1 MTWWVMI
8 LTMIALQVLLMPFV
22 GAASLSHVYF
32 SVNQGWMGAAMGAAM
47 AGVGG
52 LLQQRQCHHPL
63 VLWEWAAIITIFVV
77 AVVGYRWQL
86 LIDDR
91 EWLHDMIPHHSMA
104 LVTSRGRLAASTDP
118 RVTRLAQEIIMTQ
131 EREIATMKAMAQ
143 PYEFAGW
150 KLYWIS

>member
-32 SVNQGWMGAAMGAAM
+32 SMNQGWMGAAMGAAM
-47 AGVGG
+47 AAIGG
-52 LLQQRQCHHPL
+52 FMPAHHQL
-63 VLWEWAAIITIFVV
+63 ALWEWAAIVAIFVV
-77 AVVGYRWQL
+77 AVIGYRWQL

-104 LVTSRGRLAASTDP
+104 LVTSRGRLAASSDP

-150 KLYWIS
+150 KLTWVS

>member
-47 AGVGG
+47 AAIGG
-52 LLQQRQCHHPL
+52 FMPAHRQL
-63 VLWEWAAIITIFVV
+63 ALWEWAAIVIIFVIAV
-77 AVVGYRWQL
+77 AGYRWQL

-104 LVTSRGRLAASTDP
+104 LVTSCGRLASSSDP

-131 EREIATMKAMAQ
+131 EREIATMKAMAR
-143 PYEFAGW
+143 PYEFGGW
-150 KLYWIS
+150 KLSWVS

>member
-1 MTWWVMI
+1 MPWWTMI
-8 LTMIALQVLLMPFV
+8 LTMIVVQVVVMPFV

-47 AGVGG
+47 VAAGGV
-52 LLQQRQCHHPL
+52 LHPHSL
-63 VLWEWAAIITIFVV
+63 SWWEWISVLAVFVV

-104 LVTSRGRLAASTDP
+104 LVTSRGRLAASTDT
-118 RVTRLAQEIIMTQ
+118 RITRLAHEIIMTQ
-131 EREIATMKAMAQ
+131 EREIATMKEMAR
-143 PYEFAGW
+143 PYELAGW
-150 KLYWIS
+150 KLTWVS